1 MNELVLAPQ
10 NKVVAILGH
19 EVPAV
24 LQYAGQ
30 EVLKAFGTFFTDQ
43 IRNKNTR
50 DAYLRNTTSFFEWC
64 ELKGL
69 AFADIESFHISAYV
83 EHLLLQKS
91 PSTVKQHLASIKM
104 LFDWLVTNQ
113 QVPRNPAA
121 AVRGPKLVQR
131 RGKTPVLFKEGAKD
145 FFDSFEIRASE
156 KGRELNITELRD
168 RAFCAVMTYAMA
180 RVDSVCRMTVGDYY
194 PNGKT
199 WWLRFHGKGG
209 VFHEMPANHKL
220 IEYLDAYIEAAGIG
234 EERKEPL
241 FRSARRT
248 KDGLTDRAICRNGAW
263 QMVKR
268 RAKHAGIQ
276 MNISNHSFRGTGIT
290 NYLQNGGQ
298 LTKAQDMAAHADP
311 RTTRLYDHSGDEVNL
326 DEVERIQF

>member
-1 MNELVLAPQ
+1 MNELVITPESKSLLSFGQ
-10 NKVVAILGH
+10 SI
-19 EVPAV
+19 PAV

-30 EVLKAFGTFFTDQ
+30 DVLKAFATFFTDQ

-69 AFADIESFHISAYV
+69 AFTDIESYHISAYV
-83 EHLLLQKS
+83 EELMQRKS
-91 PSTVKQHLASIKM
+91 ASTVKQHLASIKM

-131 RGKTPVLFKEGAKD
+131 RGKTPVLFADGAKE
-145 FFDSFEIRASE
+145 FFDSFDRRATE
-156 KGRELNITELRD
+156 KGRSLNIIELRD
-168 RAFCAVMTYAMA
+168 RALCGVMAYAFA
-180 RVDSVCRMTVGDYY
+180 RVDSACRMTVGDYY
-194 PNGKT
+194 ANGKT
-199 WWLRFHGKGG
+199 WWVRFHGKGG

-220 IEYLDAYIEAAGIG
+220 VEYVDAYIEAAGIG
-234 EERKEPL
+234 NQKKDPL
-241 FRSARRT
+241 FRSILRT
-248 KDGLTDRAICRNGAW
+248 KDGLTGRSICRNGAW

-268 RAKHAGIQ
+268 RAKDAGIE
-276 MNISNHSFRGTGIT
+276 MDISNHSFRGTGIT
-290 NYLQNGGQ
+290 NYLQNGGL

-311 RTTRLYDHSGDEVNL
+311 RTTRLYDHSGDEVTL
-326 DEVERIQF
+326 DEVERVRF